1 MRIVFMGTPEFA
13 VASLDILFKARYD
26 IVGVVTAPDRPAG
39 RGKKIRMSEIKEYAL
54 DKHLPVLQPD
64 KLRDPEFIH
73 ALTGLNPDILVV
85 VAFRMLPK
93 VVWSIP
99 NLGTFNLHAS
109 LLPDYR
115 GAAPINW
122 VLINGETR
130 TGVTTFMIDEQ
141 IDTGNILLQ
150 HEIEVPLDWTAEDLH
165 DQLMRDGAET
175 VLETVKGLEEGTLVP
190 QPQDDSLFLHPAPKI
205 FKEDCRINWERS
217 AKHIYNHIR
226 GLSPYPA
233 AWTTLGGKIMKIYRA
248 QLGPALEAVPPGSI
262 ILDHIQFILQV
273 ACLDRWL
280 YVEELQLEGKR
291 RMSANDFLKGYKEP
305 LIQFR

>member
-13 VASLDILFKARYD
+13 VASLDILFNAGYD
-26 IVGVVTAPDRPAG
+26 IVGVVTSPDRPAG
-39 RGKKIRMSEIKEYAL
+39 RGKKIRMSAVKEYARN
-54 DKHLPVLQPD
+54 KQLPVLQPD
-64 KLRDPEFIH
+64 KLRNPQFIH
-73 ALTGLNPDILVV
+73 TLIELNPDIFVV
-85 VAFRMLPK
+85 VAFRMLPQ

-99 NLGTFNLHAS
+99 RLGTFNLHAS

-130 TGVTTFMIDEQ
+130 TGVTTFMIDDQ
-141 IDTGNILLQ
+141 IDTGNLLLQ
-150 HEIEVPLDWTAEDLH
+150 HEIEVPLEWTAGDLH
-165 DQLMRDGAET
+165 DQLMHAGAEL
-175 VLETVKGLEEGTLVP
+175 VLETVKGLEQGNLVP
-190 QPQDDSLFLHPAPKI
+190 QPQDDSFFLHPAPKI

-217 AKHIYNHIR
+217 AKQIYNHIR

-233 AWTTLGGKIMKIYRA
+233 AWTTLEGKIMKIFRA
-248 QLGPALEAVPPGSI
+248 QIGPALDEEPPGSI
-262 ILDHIQFILQV
+262 VIEHDQSVLRV

-291 RMSANDFLKGYKEP
+291 RMSVSDFLKGYKESFM
-305 LIQFR
+305 QFQ